1 VEQRRGAIA
10 GAFAYS
16 LWGLFPLFFHHL
28 APTGPLEV
36 LGHRIVWSFVVVSV
50 VLRATGRAGG
60 IAVLRADGRRAA
72 RIALAALLL
81 AVNWLT
87 YLWAVNNGRIV
98 DAALGYFINP
108 LLSVAL
114 GVLVLGERLR
124 RAQVWALMLG
134 AVAVVILTVGY
145 GKLPWVALTLATTFG
160 AYGFLKKTIVVPG
173 AIESLAAESAVLLP
187 IAIVG
192 FAIALA
198 GPGITFGHHGVGNV
212 ALLVLTGPVTAVP
225 LVLFAYAAH
234 RIPLTLVGLLMYLTP
249 VGQFL
254 CGVLVFHEAVPIAR
268 LAGFALVWAAL
279 VILTVDAVRHYRN
292 EAPTPVLVGPLPP
305 DRAAA

>member
-1 VEQRRGAIA
+1 MEQRRGVIA

-16 LWGLFPLFFHHL
+16 MWGLFPLFFHHL

-36 LGHRIVWSFVVVSV
+36 LGHRIIWSFVVVSI
-50 VLRATGRAGG
+50 VLRLRGG
-60 IAVLRADGRRAA
+60 ASGQAVLRADGRRAV

-87 YLWAVNNGRIV
+87 YLWAVNNGHIV

-114 GVLVLGERLR
+114 GVIALGERLR
-124 RAQVWALMLG
+124 RAQGWAVLLG
-134 AVAVVILTVGY
+134 AVAVVILTAGY

-160 AYGFLKKTIVVPG
+160 IYGFLKKTIVVPG

-187 IAIVG
+187 LAVVG

-198 GPGITFGHHGVGNV
+198 GPGITFGHHGLGNV

-225 LVLFAYAAH
+225 LVLFAFAAH

-254 CGVLVFHEAVPIAR
+254 CGVLVFHEAVPLAR
-268 LAGFALVWAAL
+268 LVGFALVWVAL
-279 VILTVDAVRHYRN
+279 VILTVDAVRHYGT
-292 EAPTPVLVGPLPP
+292 EATTPVPV
-305 DRAAA
+305 DA